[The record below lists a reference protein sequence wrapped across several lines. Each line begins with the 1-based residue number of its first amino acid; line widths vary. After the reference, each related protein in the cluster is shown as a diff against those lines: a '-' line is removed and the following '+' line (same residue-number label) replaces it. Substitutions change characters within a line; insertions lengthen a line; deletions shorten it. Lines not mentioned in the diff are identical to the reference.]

1 MTTSPAAKPRLGPV
15 VGGTIVVPDLKSA
28 CGAFERSF
36 GWRVESEGA
45 VPVALARLWGAPAS
59 VGCRYALLYPPSGAQ
74 TWLRL
79 IETRA
84 VAPAPLTT
92 QGWSAIEMVVE
103 DVDLA
108 ASRLD
113 PAAFRVIGPP
123 RFLSAWNTL
132 KAMQIV
138 GPGESVF
145 YFTQILGDVP
155 PFELPTSAVGVD
167 RIYMAGIGAG
177 DLDAARGYYEEHF
190 DVRRLTDHAVPIGII
205 NRAHDLP
212 ADTRHRLSSLQLAGR
227 ALIEID
233 QFPAATKPRR
243 APPGD
248 LPPGI
253 AIATFECAWDEGE
266 RMAFPPYGSA
276 KVSVRRGAAGELA
289 EFIARPGG

>member
-1 MTTSPAAKPRLGPV
+1 M
-15 VGGTIVVPDLKSA
+15 VGGTIIVPDLKAA

-36 GWRVESEGA
+36 AWRVESEGS

-59 VGCRYALLYPPSGAQ
+59 VNCRYALLYPPSGAR

-84 VAPAPLTT
+84 IAPAALTT
-92 QGWSAIEMVVE
+92 QGWSAIEMAVE

-132 KAMQIV
+132 RAMQIV

-145 YFTQILGDVP
+145 YFTQILQDTP
-155 PFELPTSAVGVD
+155 PFELPMGAVGID

-177 DLDAARGYYEEHF
+177 DLDGARGFYEERF
-190 DVRRLTDHAVPIGII
+190 AVRRLTDHAVPIAII

-212 ADTRHRLSSLQLAGR
+212 AETKHRLSTLQLAGR
-227 ALIEID
+227 SLLEID
-233 QFPAATKPRR
+233 QFPSAAKPRR

-253 AIATFECAWDEGE
+253 AIATFECARDEGE
-266 RMAFPPYGSA
+266 RMAFPPYGGA
-276 KVSVRRGAAGELA
+276 KVSVLRGVAGELA
-289 EFIARPGG
+289 EFIAKPG